1 MPKIQ
6 TNKRSS
12 GKIVLTNNCSVFNPS
27 KSLFGLVPLV
37 YIDFIA
43 DHKKP
48 GPIPIS
54 RHLKSD
60 IANIRSDESVPY
72 SNY

>member
-1 MPKIQ
+1 
-6 TNKRSS
+6 
-12 GKIVLTNNCSVFNPS
+12 LTNNCSVFNPS

-54 RHLKSD
+54 RHLK
-60 IANIRSDESVPY
+60 I
-72 SNY
+72 